1 MFPVC
6 LLQGLSLFVMI
17 ATGAAR
23 RACSPGTMQHSSGR
37 AVMDMDIPIT
47 LMTICGQHCPERWH
61 LACSTAQH
69 ATRTQIRRW
78 CTRFAAL
85 AVVAPHGRPPRA
97 APRETRCSGP
107 RRKSSRPQATTRRE
121 VYSPKSRGGRSGG
134 SIHFHRLLYNYI
146 SGGPTAHAP
155 AHKFPVIPRGGCT
168 QR

>member
-1 MFPVC
+1 VTYAPSLGAVVRAERRERPKRRHSAETGSQNGKPAFCIPSRILC
-6 LLQGLSLFVMI
+6 FLFAFSEGSLFGMI

-47 LMTICGQHCPERWH
+47 LKTICGQHCPERWH

-121 VYSPKSRGGRSGG
+121 VYSP
-134 SIHFHRLLYNYI
+134 
-146 SGGPTAHAP
+146 
-155 AHKFPVIPRGGCT
+155 
-168 QR
+168 